1 MDYSWRNLNN
11 IYQHV
16 LKLGMLSP
24 PEDVIA
30 SWLVFGSKRKIQN
43 FLELGSYIGGGIA
56 IFNEA
61 LYETGHANTAF
72 VGVDHLDF
80 IGARSQGLSGA
91 WYSDHFQ
98 RCLTAEELDQ
108 LQHLNTANEAAVW
121 ISERGQRLTGQAIDL
136 KCVMRESEIPRL
148 QYDVIHHD
156 YGDTVKENLATI
168 EFCLELLDDHGV
180 YVVDDWCTGAPLRT
194 WSTVIA
200 QQAGLIY
207 PVLWGKNKVFFAKS
221 KEAAQELVNDIQSNP
236 ECNTRLFKVMP
247 GSEFFG
253 SNYLP
258 SNYKTIRMHWQ
269 AMQWS

>member
-30 SWLVFGSKRKIQN
+30 CWLVFGSKEKIKN

-56 IFNEA
+56 VFNEA
-61 LYETGHANTAF
+61 LDETGHANTAF
-72 VGVDHLDF
+72 TGVDHLDF
-80 IGARSQGLSGA
+80 IGAKSQGLSGA

-98 RCLTAEELDQ
+98 RCLTLEELAQ
-108 LQHLNTANEAAVW
+108 LQQLNSPDDAAHW
-121 ISERGQRLTGQAIDL
+121 ISQRGQRLTGKAIDV
-136 KCVMRESEIPRL
+136 KCVMKETDIPNIC
-148 QYDVIHHD
+148 YDIIHHD
-156 YGDTVKENLATI
+156 YGDSVKENITTI
-168 EFCLELLDDHGV
+168 ERCLELLDDQGI
-180 YVVDDWCTGAPLRT
+180 YIVDDWCTGAPLRT

-200 QQAGLIY
+200 QQAGLIH
-207 PVLWGKNKVFFAKS
+207 PVLWGKNKVFFAKT
-221 KEAAQELVNDIQSNP
+221 KETAQELVDRILANP
-236 ECNTRLFKVMP
+236 ECNPKLFKVMP

-258 SNYKTIRMHWQ
+258 SNYRTIRMHWQ